1 MPVDTRPLAIAVMG
15 PTASGKT
22 AFAIELAFL
31 NGRQRLQP
39 RSVFSLLQYDS
50 EAP

>member
-22 AFAIELAFL
+22 AFAIELA
-31 NGRQRLQP
+31 QRCGGEIV
-39 RSVFSLLQYDS
+39 SVDS
-50 EAP
+50 ALV